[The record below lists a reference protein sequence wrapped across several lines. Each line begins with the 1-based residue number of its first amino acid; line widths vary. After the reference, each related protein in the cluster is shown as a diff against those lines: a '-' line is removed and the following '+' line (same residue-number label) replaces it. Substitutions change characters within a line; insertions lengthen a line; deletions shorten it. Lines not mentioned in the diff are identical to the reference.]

1 MTELSQNR
9 AGLVLG
15 SFTADALSLGV
26 HWIYDTDLLSHK
38 FGYIKGY
45 HAPGSDSYHPH
56 KQAGDQGHVGDQ
68 ALRLAD
74 FLSRKNTW
82 QAESFMQDWLAMWPA
97 YDDYI
102 DHATKTTLEN
112 IKAGSNL
119 LEAGSDSSELAGP
132 ARIAPLV
139 AFLAN
144 EPEDQVI
151 AAAIEQT
158 RLTHHSAKAIEA
170 TTFLAT
176 ASYRLIHGAE
186 LQATL
191 EATAPAWALQ
201 QAKAVLKFGT
211 IKAIHQ
217 LGQSCAIDNAL
228 PAALY
233 FAFKY
238 ADNLPKAFA
247 ENAMAGGDNCAR
259 ALVLGMLL
267 GAAHGSAAIPVE
279 WQKQLNAQI
288 PQALFN

>member
-1 MTELSQNR
+1 MTELSQKR

-26 HWIYDTDLLSHK
+26 HWIYDTDLLSQK
-38 FGYIKGY
+38 FGYIKSY
-45 HAPGSDSYHPH
+45 HAPGSDSYHPN

-74 FLSRKNTW
+74 FLSRENTW
-82 QAESFMQDWLAMWPA
+82 HAESFMQDWLAMWPA

-102 DHATKTTLEN
+102 DHATKTTLGN
-112 IKAGSNL
+112 IKAGNNL
-119 LEAGSDSSELAGP
+119 LESGSDSSELAGP

-144 EPEDQVI
+144 EPEEHVI

-170 TTFLAT
+170 ARFLAI

-186 LQATL
+186 LQSTL

-201 QAKAVLKFGT
+201 QAKAVLNCDT

-233 FAFKY
+233 CAFKY
-238 ADNLPKAFA
+238 GDNLPKALS
-247 ENAMAGGDNCAR
+247 ENALAGGDNCAR
-259 ALVLGMLL
+259 ALALGMLL
-267 GAAHGSAAIPVE
+267 GAAHGSAAIPAE
-279 WQKQLNAQI
+279 WQKQLNTQI
-288 PQALFN
+288 PQALFQ